1 MTKKKGSPQ
10 VKWTNM
16 RAVRIYS
23 NVPFDMLFKY
33 ELDVGCT
40 LEMWHYWQWN
50 QRGKLTFKRELRN
63 IKEKRCNINLYSIIV
78 VVVTSVIVIVVVFIV
93 CGFKVNFLFLAYY
106 N

>member
-50 QRGKLTFKRELRN
+50 QRDKLTFKRELRN

-78 VVVTSVIVIVVVFIV
+78 VVVTGVIVIVVVFIV